1 MVGDMS
7 HDPDLRSLL
16 RAARTGAWPAVRLS
30 TALTRLLEG
39 TDETDRAAL
48 LRQLYWHAWE
58 VPTATLADLAGGEAA
73 LRRAAGRGP
82 VLATCRTCG
91 RAIRARDRDDVD
103 VPASPRCHRCHGRR
117 PAVAS
122 RPSRPSRRRAA
133 RRCGWEL
140 EPVPRPHRVLPADA
154 LARGRR
160 VWGEDY
166 QALLVLRPEWPQ
178 R

>member
-1 MVGDMS
+1 MR

-16 RAARTGAWPAVRLS
+16 RAARTGAWPAGRLS
-30 TALTRLLEG
+30 TALADLLDG
-39 TDETDRAAL
+39 TDEADRAAL
-48 LRQLYWHAWE
+48 LRHLYWQAWE
-58 VPTATLADLAGGEAA
+58 VPTATLADLAGGDAA
-73 LRRAAGRGP
+73 LRRVVGRGP

-103 VPASPRCHRCHGRR
+103 VPTSPRCRRCHRHR

-122 RPSRPSRRRAA
+122 RPSQAPRRRTV

-166 QALLVLRPEWPQ
+166 QALQVLRPEWPQ